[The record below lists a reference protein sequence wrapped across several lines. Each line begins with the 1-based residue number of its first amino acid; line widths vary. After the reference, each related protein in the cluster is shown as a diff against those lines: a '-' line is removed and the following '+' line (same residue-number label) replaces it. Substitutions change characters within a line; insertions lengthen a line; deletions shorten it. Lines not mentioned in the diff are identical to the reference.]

1 MRESLKLSLAAL
13 LVVLLGV
20 VPAMAQ
26 TGRVGGVVKD
36 DKGQPLKGATVVAE
50 NPGASPPSFTA
61 TTDDK
66 GRFSI
71 IGLRSGNWKLTASA
85 PGFQPS
91 VGQVPIRTIGAP
103 NPPVEFTLAPGAA
116 GAAGALAGVNT
127 KELQTELAAAEAKMN
142 ANDYDGAIAA
152 YQAMLTKVPAL
163 TMLHLQIGRAQRM
176 KKDYNGA
183 LESYKTLLA
192 ADPNNERAKVEV
204 GMTNLEKGDL
214 VAAEAALGEAAQN
227 MSAGREVFYN
237 LGEVKFAKGETDAAM
252 AAYQRAIDV
261 DPTWAKP
268 YFKMGLGKLQK
279 ADMPGALQMMEKVIA
294 VEPTSA
300 EAAQAKAL
308 IEQLKKG

>member
-13 LVVLLGV
+13 VVVLLGAL
-20 VPAMAQ
+20 PAMAQ
-26 TGRVGGVVKD
+26 TGRIGGLVRD

-50 NPGASPPSFTA
+50 NPAASPPSFTA

-71 IGLRSGNWKLTASA
+71 IGLRAGTWKLTASA

-91 VGQVPIRTIGAP
+91 VGQVPIRTIGQP
-103 NPPVEFTLAPGAA
+103 NPPVEFTLAAGAPGA
-116 GAAGALAGVNT
+116 GSALAGVNT
-127 KELQTELAAAEAKMN
+127 KELQGELAAAEAKMN
-142 ANDYDGAIAA
+142 ANDFDGAIAA
-152 YQAMLTKVPAL
+152 YQAMLVKVPAL
-163 TMLHLQIGRAQRM
+163 SMLHLQIGRAQRM

-183 LESYKTLLA
+183 LESYQKLLA
-192 ADPNNERAKVEV
+192 ADPNNERAKVEI

-214 VAAEAALGEAAQN
+214 PAADAALSEAAQN

-237 LGEVKFAKGETDAAM
+237 LGEVKFAKGETDEAM
-252 AAYQRAIDV
+252 KWYQRAVDV
-261 DPTWAKP
+261 DANWAKP
-268 YFKMGLGKLQK
+268 YFKLGLGKLQK

>member
-13 LVVLLGV
+13 VVVLLGAL
-20 VPAMAQ
+20 PAMAQ
-26 TGRVGGVVKD
+26 TGRIGGLVRD

-50 NPGASPPSFTA
+50 NPAASPPSFTA

-71 IGLRSGNWKLTASA
+71 IGLRAGNWKLTASA

-91 VGQVPIRTIGAP
+91 VGQVPIRTIGQP
-103 NPPVEFTLAPGAA
+103 NPPVEFTLAAGAP

-127 KELQTELAAAEAKMN
+127 KELQGELAAAEAKMN

-152 YQAMLTKVPAL
+152 YQAMLVKVPAL
-163 TMLHLQIGRAQRM
+163 SMLHLQIGRAQRM

-183 LESYKTLLA
+183 LESYQKLLA
-192 ADPNNERAKVEV
+192 ADPNNERAKVEI

-214 VAAEAALGEAAQN
+214 PAADAALSEAAQN

-237 LGEVKFAKGETDAAM
+237 LGEVKFAKGETDEAM
-252 AAYQRAIDV
+252 KWYQRAVDV
-261 DPTWAKP
+261 DANWAKP
-268 YFKMGLGKLQK
+268 YFKLGLGKLQK